1 MNKKFFDYTVTARG
15 SLVDEEKIRE
25 ALETFG
31 FENVSVEHLLNFD
44 AFIDSLPED
53 DVAGCKE
60 ACLSHIEKIEREKI
74 GEDIVRTLKE
84 ACDRTEGDSPRN
96 LAQAMFG
103 AINGYCAT
111 SYKAAAIVADCMSE
125 ALKE

>member
-1 MNKKFFDYTVTARG
+1 MNKKFFDYTVTACG
-15 SLVDEEKIRE
+15 PLVDEEKIQA
-25 ALETFG
+25 ALESLG
-31 FENVSVEHLLNFD
+31 FENVLVEHLLNFD

-60 ACLSHIEKIEREKI
+60 ACLSHIEKIEREKS
-74 GEDIVRTLKE
+74 GEDIARTLKE
-84 ACDRTEGDSPRN
+84 ACDRTEGDNPRVP
-96 LAQAMFG
+96 AQAMFG